1 MNGQGVEQWHL
12 HLHVLYPH
20 CLSYPRQQAEFA
32 VDGWSHTHR
41 QSYWPGRGS
50 QSINRTYRYKIDWH
64 QPTRYC
70 LSEGETVKSSRSMTV
85 MPQVYFELGDVQAE
99 DAANEEAQAHTA
111 TYIRYVVFLYLMRL
125 FNQTRESFIH
135 CI

>member
-50 QSINRTYRYKIDWH
+50 QSINRTYLYKIDWH

-70 LSEGETVKSSRSMTV
+70 LSEVETVKSSRSMTV
-85 MPQVYFELGDVQAE
+85 LPQVYFELGDVQAE
-99 DAANEEAQAHTA
+99 DAAQRGLEGRVPEPEGCLVAAP
-111 TYIRYVVFLYLMRL
+111 
-125 FNQTRESFIH
+125 
-135 CI
+135 